1 VGALA
6 AARALLP
13 DRVHPL
19 EGVRAAAVR
28 EDAGTAATPSGCPWQ
43 PYPTGRNR
51 CVLRAYRRFERD
63 LRTIAARAPNDWS
76 SH

>member
-1 VGALA
+1 MGALA

-28 EDAGTAATPSGCPWQ
+28 EDAGTAATPSGCPSRIRSQ
-43 PYPTGRNR
+43 Q
-51 CVLRAYRRFERD
+51 VLRAYRRFERD
-63 LRTIAARAPNDWS
+63 YRTIAAHAPTDWS